1 MIEKVIEEAIKN
13 DVLIGFDPSYHKMI
27 LGEVHDGIEY
37 IKSLISKIDKNN
49 VKNVT
54 LTEEG
59 REINRHN
66 FTLEEINKAYNKTV
80 VQRLLKL
87 IDFRND
93 YPAFDGDLIVEDSDN
108 NKIILTWKKDDKYCT
123 LNVDLNTN

>member
-1 MIEKVIEEAIKN
+1 MTFCVQN
-13 DVLIGFDPSYHKMI
+13 
-27 LGEVHDGIEY
+27 
-37 IKSLISKIDKNN
+37 IDIRPNN

-54 LTEEG
+54 HTGEG

-66 FTLEEINKAYNKTV
+66 FTLEEIDKAYNKTV

-93 YPAFDGDLIVEDSDN
+93 YPAFDGDFIVEDSDN

-123 LNVDLNTN
+123 LNVDLNTSKSTIKYMNNDGDTSIYTLYLLSIYSTIWESR